1 MQQIEH
7 GIFLATGLIACGG
20 IDGKTAS
27 QSGSRTLIPHL
38 AHGAVCHLVD
48 LIEICTGITTY
59 QQHAEQVVDIADIID
74 VQGIDDLHAVHDHI
88 IGIELGLQ
96 CLGCETPHALVVL
109 HEIHRI
115 SRRIESCT
123 VEHHLLRRQEI
134 TRDLH
139 LLSLRSDQIESHS
152 VVGMNIR

>member
-1 MQQIEH
+1 M
-7 GIFLATGLIACGG
+7 
-20 IDGKTAS
+20 S
-27 QSGSRTLIPHL
+27 
-38 AHGAVCHLVD
+38 HLVD
-48 LIEICTGITTY
+48 LIEISTGITSY
-59 QQHAEQVVDIADIID
+59 QQHAEQVVDIADVID
-74 VQGIDDLHAVHDHI
+74 VQGIDDLHAVHNHV

-96 CLGCETPHALVVL
+96 CLGCETPHTLVVL
-109 HEIHRI
+109 HEIHWI
-115 SRRIESCT
+115 SRCIESCT